1 MPAPAPVDKVL
12 GAGAGAPNR
21 KRRRIRFLAKRRP
34 DRPDQDAALK
44 GGKRELAGPR
54 EQSTG
59 LDVFVCDGRCSIQIY
74 AVKERAHFLFSIF
87 SKFPHLTH
95 WIGGNFETNMDSIT
109 GIS

>member
-12 GAGAGAPNR
+12 GAGAGAPNG
-21 KRRRIRFLAKRRP
+21 KRRRMRFLAKRRP

-59 LDVFVCDGRCSIQIY
+59 LDVFVCDGEVQHPSLCG
-74 AVKERAHFLFSIF
+74 ERACPSSIF
-87 SKFPHLTH
+87 YFHFFSYLTH